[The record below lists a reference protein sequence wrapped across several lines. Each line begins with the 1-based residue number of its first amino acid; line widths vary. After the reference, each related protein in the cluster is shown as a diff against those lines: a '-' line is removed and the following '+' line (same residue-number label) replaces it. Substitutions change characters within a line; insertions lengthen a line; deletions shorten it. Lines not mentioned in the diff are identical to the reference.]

1 MQGSSQERVVRIVL
15 PVELIR
21 RLDEALLRRVS
32 GFETRTEF
40 IREAVENMLLELEY
54 EPAQPEPGS
63 PLTPGLPSLYETEP
77 EPGNLRRGDRRLSG
91 GNGTPRRPMRTETE
105 PAVEL
110 DSTSG
115 GPPDLS
121 ATVLA
126 APARGA
132 MIRDGIAEVEDEP
145 LFGLHNRDYP
155 SIWAAHRLAA
165 FTQEGPVPLPHYLHK
180 VVDEA
185 WAYARF
191 LQQIELR
198 AKGKLS
204 VMFPRNAQKPQSA
217 EEGFRTFAVGATSAR
232 GTDGRV
238 SASGPLF
245 GWKVC
250 QLQRRDREIYVGL
263 TESGYELLEA
273 LDGISLEIPHPP
285 KLAERFFAH
294 LRRFA
299 PADWWGFETVLAAA
313 REEPDRHDLQES
325 FRLARPDWSG
335 AVVGTNTQGYVGRA
349 REWGLLEPKLARGR
363 YLLTDF
369 GRTVLENTN
378 ES

>member
-1 MQGSSQERVVRIVL
+1 MQGSSEERVVRIVL

-21 RLDEALLRRVS
+21 RLDEALLRRVG
-32 GFETRTEF
+32 GFESRTEF
-40 IREAVENMLLELEY
+40 VRESIENMLLELEY
-54 EPAQPEPGS
+54 EPAQPEPES
-63 PLTPGLPSLYETEP
+63 PRTSGLPGPYGTES
-77 EPGNLRRGDRRLSG
+77 EPGPLGREDGRLSD
-91 GNGTPRRPMRTETE
+91 GNGAPRHMMRIETE
-105 PAVEL
+105 PAVQL

-115 GPPDLS
+115 DPPDLS
-121 ATVLA
+121 ATVLTVS
-126 APARGA
+126 ARGA
-132 MIRDGIAEVEDEP
+132 VIRDGIAEVDDEP

-165 FTQEGPVPLPHYLHK
+165 FTREGPVSLSHYLHE

-191 LQQIELR
+191 LQRIELR
-198 AKGKLS
+198 TKGKLT

-217 EEGFRTFAVGATSAR
+217 EEGFKTFAIGATSAR
-232 GTDGRV
+232 DADGRV

-250 QLQRRDREIYVGL
+250 QLQRRDREMYIGL
-263 TESGYELLEA
+263 TEPGYELLEV
-273 LDGISLEIPHPP
+273 LNGISLEMPHPP
-285 KLAERFFAH
+285 KIAERFFAH
-294 LRRFA
+294 LKRFA
-299 PADWWGFETVLAAA
+299 PADWWGFETVLVAA
-313 REEPDRHDLQES
+313 REEPNRHNLQEA
-325 FRLARPDWSG
+325 FRAVRPGWSD

-369 GRTVLENTN
+369 GGTVLENAN
-378 ES
+378 EL